1 MTRAEKRAANKAAH
15 VNKGWPHNK
24 GSGIPARGL
33 PASGPGWGGP
43 AKGDP
48 GPRIDAGAYGDS
60 VRAMIKNPEIRA
72 RNEARAEE
80 LREFYYQTAK
90 NEAEP
95 TLVRMAAADKYLD
108 RVEGKPIARSVT
120 TTVDDVSELSDI
132 ELAAEIA
139 RLEREIA
146 QSEAGASEA
155 PEGEPAGGV
164 SPLH

>member
-15 VNKGWPHNK
+15 VNLGRGHNK

-33 PASGPGWGGP
+33 PATGLGWGGP

-48 GPRIDAGAYGDS
+48 GPLFDS
-60 VRAMIKNPEIRA
+60 QYAKAMSEMAKNPEVRA

-90 NEAEP
+90 NENEP
-95 TLVRMAAADKYLD
+95 TLIRMAAADKYLD

-146 QSEAGASEA
+146 QCTAGTSEA
-155 PEGEPAGGV
+155 PAGEPAGGV